1 MWHIFDIATRM
12 NKILLADIP
21 DIFVD
26 WHVPWH
32 FLSPFFG
39 WLQQR
44 TLQKEIQIAW
54 VNYGIE
60 LINNVYYLW

>member
-12 NKILLADIP
+12 NKIFLA

-26 WHVPWH
+26 WHVPWR